1 MLNFVLCDD
10 EINMLNKLSLLFE
23 KAFIKNDFEAQI
35 VFTTSNY
42 KELLSY
48 LTSNMVNVVVLD
60 IEFKNSKINGLDIA
74 NEIRKINKD
83 CYIIFITSHFEYLM
97 KAYDYKTFAY
107 LFKSALSVETLSET
121 LNRLF
126 DDISGNTR
134 KFIKIDNKGTFID
147 LTDIQFIER
156 SGMKLIYHTLHNG
169 NFEAYSSFAKIEE
182 NLPQNF
188 VRCHKSFIANINNIV
203 NISLSDNC
211 ITFKNGDICYIEPKY
226 KNSFMEM
233 IDYDTIFK

>member
-211 ITFKNGDICYIEPKY
+211 ITFKNGDICYIGPKY